1 MGFGT
6 LDRRLE
12 LVLWI
17 QPVCYAYMTSP
28 KWCVCVFTDFGTLDK
43 ELELVLWIQH
53 VVYAYM
59 TSPKWC
65 VCVFMDFGTLDK
77 ELELVLWIQHV
88 CYTYMTSPKWCACSW
103 TAWAGVPSTEDLF
116 PVHFWLLQEIIC
128 LSSHVFSLPS
138 TTSYLILP
146 ACALNVGLLVYWTCI
161 NITACIL
168 FSWTVRMLLVH
179 IYILWSLV
187 CLRSCCHLSI
197 LNLILVCDWR
207 PVSLARAMV
216 VSVILVGLYLY
227 LPLCLWALL
236 SDFFW
241 LCACVWQEQ
250 ELLSS
255 SSFFHS

>member
-1 MGFGT
+1 MDSACLLYVYDF
-6 LDRRLE
+6 
-12 LVLWI
+12 
-17 QPVCYAYMTSP
+17 P
-28 KWCVCVFTDFGTLDK
+28 K
-43 ELELVLWIQH
+43 
-53 VVYAYM
+53 M
-59 TSPKWC
+59 MR
-65 VCVFMDFGTLDK
+65 VFMNCMGRGALYRGLVPCSFLAVTGDHLSFFTLFFPPQHNFLLDTSSLCA
-77 ELELVLWIQHV
+77 ECWFTCVLNMH
-88 CYTYMTSPKWCACSW
+88 K
-103 TAWAGVPSTEDLF
+103 
-116 PVHFWLLQEIIC
+116 HNC
-128 LSSHVFSLPS
+128 LHS
-138 TTSYLILP
+138 
-146 ACALNVGLLVYWTCI
+146 
-161 NITACIL
+161 

-255 SSFFHS
+255 SSFFIPKEAAWLRGLQTHWSG